1 MINLLAIDTSFS
13 ICSVAVRSGDVVHSL
28 SLSEVKQ
35 SNQLLTL
42 IDEILRSLQMT
53 VQHLTAIAVGCGPGS
68 FTGIRVAVSV
78 AQGLGYALNLPI
90 IPVSSL
96 AILAQSAYE
105 RHGWT
110 HILTAV
116 DARMQEIYWAAWT
129 ALNDQVEPLIQEQIS
144 APNQLVSPDLTKKWY
159 GVGDAWD
166 IYAES
171 IYQPIATDTQSSP
184 LAVSLLSLAFPLF
197 NQGKIMTAKQ
207 ITPVYLR
214 DLIY

>member
-13 ICSVAVRSGDVVHSL
+13 ICSVAVRSGDAVFSL

-35 SNQLLTL
+35 SNQLLIL
-42 IDEILRSLQMT
+42 IDEVLRSMQITL
-53 VQHLTAIAVGCGPGS
+53 QHLTAIAVGCGPGS

-78 AQGLGYALNLPI
+78 AQGLGYGLNLPI

-96 AILAQSAYE
+96 AILAQSVYE

-110 HILTAV
+110 RILTAV
-116 DARMQEIYWAAWT
+116 DARMQEIYWAAWSI
-129 ALNDQVEPLIQEQIS
+129 LNDQAQLVMKEQIVV
-144 APNQLVSPDLTKKWY
+144 PNQVVPPDSENWY

-166 IYAES
+166 VYAKS
-171 IYQPIATDTQSSP
+171 IYQPIATDTTPNP
-184 LAVSLLSLAFPLF
+184 LAVPLLSLAFPLF

-207 ITPVYLR
+207 ITPIYLR
-214 DLIY
+214 DLTY